1 MLIGITGQK
10 FSGKDTFAGQLIRNY
25 SFQERRFAYP
35 LKEMLRA
42 MYRAAGLPEA
52 EIERRIEGD
61 LKEEPCDLLAGRT
74 PRHAMQ
80 TLGTEWRNMIAPDLW
95 IRQWEHRIRFSHNQN
110 IVVPDVRFQAEAEA
124 IRRHHGIIVRVVRP
138 MNGSNDFSRHI
149 SETEMTGIQ
158 VDATVYNDGTIEDLW
173 AKADKLYRSVSV

>member
-10 FSGKDTFAGQLIRNY
+10 FSGKDTFAGQLIRNHG
-25 SFQERRFAYP
+25 FQERRFAYP

-42 MYRAAGLPEA
+42 MYRAAGLSEV

-61 LKEEPCDLLAGRT
+61 LKEEPCALLGGRT
-74 PRHAMQ
+74 PRYAMQ
-80 TLGTEWRNMIAPDLW
+80 TLGTEWRNMISPDLW
-95 IRQWEHRIRFSHNQN
+95 LIQWEWRLRFSHNQN
-110 IVVPDVRFQAEAEA
+110 IVVPDVRFQDEAEA
-124 IRRHHGIIVRVVRP
+124 IRRHRGIIVRVIRP
-138 MNGSNDFSRHI
+138 TNNSNDFSRHV

-173 AKADKLYRSVSV
+173 EKADKLYRSMLV